1 MKTRMI
7 HITGDSK
14 FGGGGIVIMDIARA
28 AAAEG
33 YDVSVLTTDPV
44 FREKLHGQGTPTVE
58 IDVIRRPIRPVWDFL
73 GMVRLWR
80 YLRKERY
87 DIVHTHTSK
96 AGFVGRLAAR
106 LAGVRIVVHTVHGFA
121 FHEQSG
127 TAAKKVYIVL
137 ERLAGHAC
145 NLLVTVSEYH
155 RAAAQQLGIGRP
167 GRLIAI
173 PNGIDPNRVAPTN
186 TRDEVRA
193 ELGLRP
199 DEIALMT
206 IGRLADQKGIEFAL
220 EALSLMEP
228 DLRQNIRLILAG
240 VGPLA
245 DYLAGKAVELG
256 VDNVVDF
263 LGFRDD
269 VGNLLAAGDIVL
281 LPSLW
286 EGLSI
291 TLLEAMAAE
300 KPIVATTIPTN
311 VEATRDGSCAVLVP
325 AKDSVAL
332 ARAISMV
339 AADQQIREDLG
350 RRAGEIFRESYS
362 TDRMVT
368 AYLNQYQRLLEESP
382 QRF

>member
-256 VDNVVDF
+256 VDSVVDF

>member
-1 MKTRMI
+1 MKARMI
-7 HITGDSK
+7 HVTGDSK

-73 GMVRLWR
+73 GLVRLWR
-80 YLRKERY
+80 YFRRERY

-127 TAAKKVYIVL
+127 TAAKKVYTVL
-137 ERLAGHAC
+137 ERLAGYAC

-173 PNGIDPNRVAPTN
+173 PNGINPNRVAPTN

-240 VGPLA
+240 VGPMA
-245 DYLAGKAVELG
+245 EYLAGRAVELG

-332 ARAISMV
+332 ARAITMV
-339 AADQQIREDLG
+339 AADQQLREDLG

-368 AYLNQYQRLLEESP
+368 AYLNQYQRLLEASP
-382 QRF
+382 